1 MSITAIERPRVLLFS
16 LLTVVL
22 GGLTVRATVGGHDPV
37 QTLLLASLTGYAVTG
52 LLFHRVPNVERLA
65 AVPLGVIGVAA
76 YAVGAPTDLPVLL
89 VLLGV
94 GGVVDLLWD
103 PTGNV
108 QGSQSD

>member
-1 MSITAIERPRVLLFS
+1 MSSRITERPRVLVFS
-16 LLTVVL
+16 LLTLVW
-22 GGLTVRATVGGHDPV
+22 GGLTVRAAVRGHDPV
-37 QTLLLASLTGYAVTG
+37 QVLLLASLTGAALTV
-52 LLFHRVPNVERLA
+52 LLFHRIPNVERLVV
-65 AVPLGVIGVAA
+65 VPLGVVGVTA

-94 GGVVDLLWD
+94 GGAVDLLWD